1 MCVMNASTASEHW
14 LALLHQLPAK
24 PPYLRVKIWRR
35 LQVIGAVPL
44 KNAVHVLPRHEENE
58 AAFRELLAE
67 IISGGG
73 EAVLIDARMIEG
85 QSDADLRGLFDAGRD
100 ADYNELTQAAHRLLE
115 TGPSSGAEIAKLQR
129 RLAEIVR
136 LDFFGAHGR
145 QDAEAALREL
155 DAQRHVHPDVGRTG
169 EPTPW
174 LSADLKNR
182 VWVTRRGVHVDRIAC
197 AWLIRR
203 FIDPKASFKF
213 VDAKNHAPEAGEL
226 RFDMVDAEFT
236 HEGDRCSFETLL
248 LRAELER
255 DPALAVIGEIIHDL
269 DIGDGKFGRPETPGL
284 GAMLSGVCASTDDDL
299 QRIASAGDALDQFH
313 AYFSTRKTER

>member
-1 MCVMNASTASEHW
+1 MIDTIGSEHW

-35 LQVIGAVPL
+35 LQAIGAVPL
-44 KNAVHVLPRHEENE
+44 KNAVHVLPQREDNE
-58 AAFRELLAE
+58 AAFRALLTE
-67 IISGGG
+67 ITTSGG
-73 EAVLIDARMIEG
+73 EAVLIDARMIDG
-85 QSDADLRGLFDAGRD
+85 QSDAELRALFDVARD
-100 ADYNELTQAAHRLLE
+100 ADYEELAQTARRLLD
-115 TGPSSGAEIAKLQR
+115 TGPPSGPEIAKLQR

-145 QDAEAALREL
+145 QGAEAALREL
-155 DAQRHVHPDVGRTG
+155 DEQRYAHPDVGRTG
-169 EPTPW
+169 EPAP
-174 LSADLKNR
+174 LSPADLNNR

-203 FIDPKASFKF
+203 FVDPKASFKF

-248 LRAELER
+248 QRAGLES
-255 DPALAVIGEIIHDL
+255 DPALAAIGEIIHDL